1 MPLDL
6 TLGVRKGT
14 RGVGKWK
21 VLDVAVP
28 NIVIESPRVR
38 SISPVRRMVNSL
50 LIYGET
56 SIKL

>member
-6 TLGVRKGT
+6 TV
-14 RGVGKWK
+14 VGGGWK

-28 NIVIESPRVR
+28 NIVIEFPRLR
-38 SISPVRRMVNSL
+38 SINPVRRMVNCL

-56 SIKL
+56 YIKL